1 MIPDES
7 VAYALAAWKP
17 FDDSV
22 SDGLLRAVAGA
33 FVLVAAADGEL
44 SRSEAD
50 RFFDAVRSKR
60 DVLAPIDFTALSK
73 TFHDLCAAM
82 FTDPEDG
89 TRLALECVARVKG
102 VPQHAELVNSAA
114 EIAAAADGRVASIE
128 ASVLRTIRRA
138 LGLEA
143 PEEPTQLP

>member
-7 VAYALAAWKP
+7 VAYALAAWKR
-17 FDDSV
+17 FDESV
-22 SDGLLRAVAGA
+22 PDGLLRAIAGA

-44 SRSEAD
+44 SRAEAD
-50 RFFDAVRSKR
+50 RFFQAVRSR
-60 DVLAPIDFTALSK
+60 QGVLAPVDFTALSK
-73 TFHDLCAAM
+73 TFQDLCAAM

-102 VPQHAELVNSAA
+102 VPQHAELVISAA

-128 ASVLRTIRRA
+128 ATVLQSIRGA
-138 LGLEA
+138 LGLE
-143 PEEPTQLP
+143 PPKEPS